1 MENKNTGER
10 SPLMIIGGLVA
21 IIVITL
27 GVLGLFAI
35 QQRPVEVAN
44 NAPAADAA
52 AAVSAAASTP
62 VSESAA
68 VTETTTTAA
77 ISDTATSAVTTT
89 VAAVVTDT
97 ATTAVTNTASAAVTT
112 TAAVS
117 GTAAPVTTTAPV
129 SAAAAVAATAPVSAA
144 APAAAAGP
152 IDMAAVTA
160 AVTKGT
166 CGACHTI
173 PGIDTAVGMIGP
185 ALATIGTDAGTR
197 VAGTTAEAYLR
208 ESILNPNAF
217 IAPKCPT
224 GDCLPGLMLPNL
236 ADILTPAEIDLIISY
251 LLTLK

>member
-1 MENKNTGER
+1 MENKHTGER

-27 GVLGLFAI
+27 VVLGLFAI
-35 QQRPVEVAN
+35 QQRPVEVASS
-44 NAPAADAA
+44 APAADTAA
-52 AAVSAAASTP
+52 DTAADAPTP

-68 VTETTTTAA
+68 VTETTTTV
-77 ISDTATSAVTTT
+77 AV
-89 VAAVVTDT
+89 VVTDT
-97 ATTAVTNTASAAVTT
+97 TSTAVTNTTAAAVTT

-117 GTAAPVTTTAPV
+117 GTAAVTTTAPV
-129 SAAAAVAATAPVSAA
+129 TTAAVVTATAPVSAA
-144 APAAAAGP
+144 APAAGP
-152 IDMAAVTA
+152 IDIAAVTA

-185 ALATIGTDAGTR
+185 ALATIGTDAATR

-236 ADILTPAEIDLIISY
+236 ADILTPAEIDLIIGY